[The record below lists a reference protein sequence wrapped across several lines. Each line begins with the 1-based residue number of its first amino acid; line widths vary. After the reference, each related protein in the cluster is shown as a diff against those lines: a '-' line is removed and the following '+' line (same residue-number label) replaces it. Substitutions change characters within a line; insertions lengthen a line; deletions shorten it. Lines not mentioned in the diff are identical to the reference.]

1 MPKRGPSTISDR
13 FNRVQGQLGAVERM
27 INENDDQ
34 EKIMIQLQ
42 AVISSLE
49 SIKRQ
54 LLIESLK
61 EKMDEEIDRVVRLMK

>member
-1 MPKRGPSTISDR
+1 MPKRGPSTINDR

-27 INENDDQ
+27 INENEDQ

-61 EKMDEEIDRVVRLMK
+61 EKMDEEFDRVVRLMK